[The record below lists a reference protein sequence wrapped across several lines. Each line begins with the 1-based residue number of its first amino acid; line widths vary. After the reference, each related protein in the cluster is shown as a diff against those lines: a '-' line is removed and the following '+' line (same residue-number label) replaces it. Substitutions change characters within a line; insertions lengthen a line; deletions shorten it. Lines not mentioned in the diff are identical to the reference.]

1 MTHHPEK
8 SKKINKKDIDT
19 SELEKYPKEILR
31 VALSIMKEQNIETHA
46 TTNDLKYRHRRNI
59 NVCLRNL

>member
-8 SKKINKKDIDT
+8 SKKIRKKDLDT

-31 VALSIMKEQNIETHA
+31 VALSIMKEQDVENHA
-46 TTNDLKYRHRRNI
+46 TTKYLKTEKK
-59 NVCLRNL
+59 

>member
-8 SKKINKKDIDT
+8 SKKIRKKDLDT

-31 VALSIMKEQNIETHA
+31 VALSIMKEQDI
-46 TTNDLKYRHRRNI
+46 DKSKDI
-59 NVCLRNL
+59 